1 MFIFEVHFVLKT
13 TNVCLLFLELKLSA
27 KPGPSNE
34 KNYLFIFIKFIKK
47 LKKEKKRN
55 CRWEKMSKAI
65 EENKLKVTIKT
76 LWWEFNLDWELIC
89 TDKNNHKNKTNFLLP
104 LPLQSQFS

>member
-55 CRWEKMSKAI
+55 CR
-65 EENKLKVTIKT
+65 
-76 LWWEFNLDWELIC
+76 
-89 TDKNNHKNKTNFLLP
+89 
-104 LPLQSQFS
+104 